1 MESKIK
7 LKKSTLIGGIIF
19 LSILLLVTGIYIAS
33 KAMAPS
39 IKYNYYING
48 ILSDMVG
55 TNLSNYECNDD
66 VEITFDTKYRAVK
79 HSNLKKKT
87 KCNLYFQET
96 IGSYIYNYIYA
107 HEKDDS
113 IYTDINDVVGFTNNS
128 NNYVYFNCDDYTK
141 TDTCELWR
149 IIEIKKVLDDANY
162 IYQTKLIR
170 NDKLTVNNID
180 KFSWNDKGEI
190 TEFNTTK
197 IGKLLNDAYYNGK
210 SNYEYIEDGNVKLLD
225 FTKVGLKNLTTRSML
240 LDKAFK
246 MENDFNVYITADS
259 WYKNE
264 AYGSS
269 IDTLVGL
276 PSISDYVLTKM
287 NKCKNMSVSDYK
299 FCEEKSYLDNDNIWF
314 LNYYSENN
322 NTYPFHLENS
332 NISSLSPTFKY
343 SIYPTIYLNQKV
355 LYNGGNGSSKTPY
368 LLKLEES
375 N

>member
-7 LKKSTLIGGIIF
+7 LKKSTVIGGIIF
-19 LSILLLVTGIYIAS
+19 LSIILLITGIYIAS
-33 KAMAPS
+33 KVMMPS

-48 ILSDMVG
+48 IPSDMVG

-141 TDTCELWR
+141 TDTCELWK
-149 IIEIKKVLDDANY
+149 IIEIKKVLDDGNY

-197 IGKLLNDAYYNGK
+197 IGKLLNDAYYNGR
-210 SNYEYIEDGNVKLLD
+210 SYYE
-225 FTKVGLKNLTTRSML
+225 
-240 LDKAFK
+240 
-246 MENDFNVYITADS
+246 
-259 WYKNE
+259 
-264 AYGSS
+264 
-269 IDTLVGL
+269 
-276 PSISDYVLTKM
+276 
-287 NKCKNMSVSDYK
+287 
-299 FCEEKSYLDNDNIWF
+299 NI
-314 LNYYSENN
+314 
-322 NTYPFHLENS
+322 
-332 NISSLSPTFKY
+332 
-343 SIYPTIYLNQKV
+343 
-355 LYNGGNGSSKTPY
+355 
-368 LLKLEES
+368 
-375 N
+375 